1 MDNYK
6 IESSVEITDEK
17 VEKKELEEGEVS
29 ITTEY
34 KGGQLVDSSIEGLAE
49 EMGAIGEEMLKT
61 QEELAKMN
69 NLEDF
74 ISKSNDLSEEEKEI
88 AKSAVKD
95 GNFDISKLLSGSIN
109 HMLIQGFKDE
119 NKFALLLPHFYTTDS
134 EEIKIVTPDL
144 DIDIDDRTYY
154 LKDEFKKVAL
164 TGKGDEEYTYYLPD
178 YMAMHSKLEGIEYLK
193 DNIKKLDIFVEY
205 LGILQEKDKQLV
217 EEYGKELTE
226 KAYITAI
233 DNIFDP
239 LLSVEDGRY
248 TNGFFDLDK
257 KIKQRDVNSLKGFF
271 FQRMFKKNKQLD
283 LPRAFSDLLD
293 SIAGLY
299 VLSWERTKLGVDKP
313 IEDHIMDI
321 LNHRYVEKKN
331 TVINLNYNMI
341 SYLLNTFKNPDN
353 RWAFVSLEKQIVE
366 TTTENCYLFEKFN
379 QINTVGELNTNKEN
393 VEIIEPE
400 DKDITNV

>member
-1 MDNYK
+1 MDNCK

-17 VEKKELEEGEVS
+17 VEKKELEEGEVT

-34 KGGQLVDSSIEGLAE
+34 KDGQLVESSIEGFAE

-178 YMAMHSKLEGIEYLK
+178 YMTMHSKLEGIEYLK

-205 LGILQEKDKQLV
+205 LGILQEKDKQLI

-248 TNGFFDLDK
+248 TNGFFDLGK

-321 LNHRYVEKKN
+321 LNHIYVEKKN

-379 QINTVGELNTNKEN
+379 QINTVGEINTNKEN

>member
-17 VEKKELEEGEVS
+17 VEKKELEEGEVT

-34 KGGQLVDSSIEGLAE
+34 KDGQLVESSIEGFAE

-178 YMAMHSKLEGIEYLK
+178 YMTMHSKLEGIEYLK
-193 DNIKKLDIFVEY
+193 DTITKLDIFVEY
-205 LGILQEKDKQLV
+205 LGILQEKDKQLI

-248 TNGFFDLDK
+248 TNGFFDLGK

-321 LNHRYVEKKN
+321 LNHIYVEKKN

-379 QINTVGELNTNKEN
+379 QINTVGELNNSIKNT
-393 VEIIEPE
+393 EIIEPE

>member
-6 IESSVEITDEK
+6 IKSSVEITDEK
-17 VEKKELEEGEVS
+17 VEKKELKEGEVS

-34 KGGQLVDSSIEGLAE
+34 KDGQLVESSIEGFAE
-49 EMGAIGEEMLKT
+49 EMEAIGEEMLRT

-74 ISKSNDLSEEEKEI
+74 ISKSDDLSDEEKEI
-88 AKSAVKD
+88 AKSAIKA
-95 GNFDISKLLSGSIN
+95 GSFDITNLLTGSIN
-109 HMLIQGFKDE
+109 HILIQGFKDE
-119 NKFALLLPHFYTTDS
+119 NKFAPLLPHFYTTDL

-144 DIDIDDRTYY
+144 DIDIDGRTYY

-193 DNIKKLDIFVEY
+193 DNIKKLDVFVEY
-205 LGILQEKDKQLV
+205 LGILQEKDKQLI
-217 EEYGKELTE
+217 EEYGQELTE

-233 DNIFDP
+233 DTIFDP
-239 LLSVEDGRY
+239 LLSVENGKY
-248 TNGFFDLDK
+248 TNGFFNLDK

-313 IEDHIMDI
+313 IEDHISDI
-321 LNHRYVEKKN
+321 LNHKYVEKKN
-331 TVINLNYNMI
+331 IVINLNYNMI
-341 SYLLNTFKNPDN
+341 SYLLNVFKTPDN

-379 QINTVGELNTNKEN
+379 QINTVGELNNNIEKT
-393 VEIIEPE
+393 EIVEPE

>member
-34 KGGQLVDSSIEGLAE
+34 KDGQLVESSIEGFAE

-205 LGILQEKDKQLV
+205 LGILQEKDKQLI

-293 SIAGLY
+293 SIVGLY

-341 SYLLNTFKNPDN
+341 SYLLNTFKNLDN

>member
-1 MDNYK
+1 
-6 IESSVEITDEK
+6 
-17 VEKKELEEGEVS
+17 
-29 ITTEY
+29 
-34 KGGQLVDSSIEGLAE
+34 
-49 EMGAIGEEMLKT
+49 
-61 QEELAKMN
+61 
-69 NLEDF
+69 
-74 ISKSNDLSEEEKEI
+74 
-88 AKSAVKD
+88 
-95 GNFDISKLLSGSIN
+95 
-109 HMLIQGFKDE
+109 MLIQGFKDE

-205 LGILQEKDKQLV
+205 LGILQEKDKQLI

-257 KIKQRDVNSLKGFF
+257 KIKQRDVNTLKGFF

-331 TVINLNYNMI
+331 TVINLNYNMF

>member
-321 LNHRYVEKKN
+321 LNHRYVEMKN

>member
-34 KGGQLVDSSIEGLAE
+34 KDGQLVESSIEGFAE

-205 LGILQEKDKQLV
+205 LGILQEKDKQLI

-248 TNGFFDLDK
+248 TNRFFDLDK

-293 SIAGLY
+293 SIVGLY

>member
-34 KGGQLVDSSIEGLAE
+34 KDGQLVESSIEGFAE

-109 HMLIQGFKDE
+109 HILIQGFKDE

-144 DIDIDDRTYY
+144 DTDIDDRTYY

-205 LGILQEKDKQLV
+205 LGILQEKDKQLI

-293 SIAGLY
+293 SIVGLY